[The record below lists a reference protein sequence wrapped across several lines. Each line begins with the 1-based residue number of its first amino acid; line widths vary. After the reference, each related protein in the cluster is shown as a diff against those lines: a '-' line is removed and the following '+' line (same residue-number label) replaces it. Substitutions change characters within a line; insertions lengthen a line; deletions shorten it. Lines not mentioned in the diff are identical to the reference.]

1 MFTKNFWQD
10 TVERA
15 IRTAAQALLALWAT
29 DVSGVLEVDWTQA
42 FSVTAFAVIMS
53 VLMSIAAT
61 NRGNVDTASLRKS
74 E

>member
-29 DVSGVLEVDWTQA
+29 EVSGVLEVDWIQA
-42 FSVTAFAVIMS
+42 LSVSTFAVIMS

>member
-29 DVSGVLEVDWTQA
+29 EVSGVLEVDWIQA
-42 FSVTAFAVIMS
+42 FSVSAFAVIMS

-61 NRGNVDTASLRKS
+61 NRGNVDTASLRKG

>member
-1 MFTKNFWQD
+1 VFTKNFWQD

-29 DVSGVLEVDWTQA
+29 EVSGVLEVDWVQA
-42 FSVTAFAVIMS
+42 FSVSAFAVIMS

-61 NRGNVDTASLRKS
+61 NRGNVDTASLRKG